1 MLLNEAS
8 EALGGPRKHQFENSS
23 RTVRGSNYQFGLG
36 SGSVRARFG
45 LGSGT
50 GRARSGARCTYTY
63 TSLKRYENFR

>member
-45 LGSGT
+45 LGSGA
-50 GRARSGARCTYTY
+50 GRARVGRSPGRDAQTPIL
-63 TSLKRYENFR
+63 S